1 MRRKYVA
8 HDVVEHMC
16 TARMCYT
23 QSQLMRMGTTAEAI
37 LNIENK
43 PCVVKE
49 AWLWGV
55 RYVCPI
61 PAQVPIEVQALKL
74 IIESAL
80 ERAHYGKCV
89 VYFNAL
95 KDLPEQ
101 ERNRARMMLARAMK
115 KYKCERRERSYLCL
129 KDYLE
134 IALSDIIDFIDAVRC
149 YNYKH
154 CFDAFP

>member
-1 MRRKYVA
+1 VKRRYTASGVI
-8 HDVVEHMC
+8 EHMC
-16 TARMCYT
+16 SARVCFT
-23 QSQLMRMGTTAEAI
+23 QSQLMRMGTTADAI

-43 PCVVKE
+43 PCEVRE

-61 PAQVPIEVQALKL
+61 PAPIPIEVRALKL

-80 ERAHYGKCV
+80 ERAHYGKCA

-101 ERNRARMMLARAMK
+101 ERNRARVMLARAMK
-115 KYKCERRERSYLCL
+115 KYNCERRERSYLCL

-149 YNYKH
+149 YSINN
-154 CFDAFP
+154 CLDVFP